1 MYRSTIN
8 AEDLNRIMIMQLN
21 ELALFRQQAFVAGK
35 WCDADH
41 QQTSKILNPA
51 TLEVIGTVPNMG
63 KAEAERAIEAAKEA
77 WPLWKNKT
85 AKDRSII
92 LKKWFDLIISNADEL
107 AFILTSEQGK
117 PLAEAKGEILYAA
130 SFIEWF
136 AEEAKRVYG
145 DIIPSPYPD
154 ARIVVN
160 KQPIG
165 VVAAIT
171 PWNFP
176 AAMITRKV
184 APALA
189 AGCPCI
195 VKPVPETPFTA
206 LALVD
211 LALQAG
217 VPAEI
222 FSVITGDAVHIGD
235 AIFESDVVR
244 KFTFTGSTP
253 VGKMLLE
260 RSAKTLKK
268 VSLELGGNAP
278 FIVFDD
284 ADLDA
289 AIEGALIAKFRNAG
303 QTCVCV
309 NRFLVQ
315 AGIYEKFIAALSQKI
330 QNFNIGNGLE
340 AGHDIGPL
348 INANAVKKVEAH
360 IQDALDKN
368 GRLVIGG
375 KRHTAGELFFE
386 PTLIADVTADM
397 DVATQETFGPLA
409 AVFKFETEQQAVEMA
424 NATEF
429 GLAAYCYTKDLGRAW
444 RMSEQLEYGMVGINK
459 GLISNEVAPFGGIKQ
474 SGLGREGSKYGI
486 EDYLEIKYT
495 LFGGLNYE

>member
-1 MYRSTIN
+1 
-8 AEDLNRIMIMQLN
+8 MQLN

-41 QQTSKILNPA
+41 QQTSEILNPA
-51 TLEVIGTVPNMG
+51 TLEIIGTVPNMG

-195 VKPVPETPFTA
+195 VKPAPETPFTA

-211 LALQAG
+211 LAVQAG

-315 AGIYEKFIAALSQKI
+315 AGIYKKFIAALSQKI

-495 LFGGLNYE
+495 LFGGLNI

>member
-1 MYRSTIN
+1 
-8 AEDLNRIMIMQLN
+8 MQLN

-41 QQTSKILNPA
+41 QQTSEILNPA

-92 LKKWFDLIISNADEL
+92 LKKWFVLIISNADEL

-195 VKPVPETPFTA
+195 VKPAPETPFTA

-368 GRLVIGG
+368 GRLVVGG
-375 KRHTAGELFFE
+375 KKHKAGELFFE

-495 LFGGLNYE
+495 LFGGLNI

>member
-1 MYRSTIN
+1 
-8 AEDLNRIMIMQLN
+8 MQLN

-41 QQTSKILNPA
+41 QQTSEILNPA
-51 TLEVIGTVPNMG
+51 TLEFIGTVPNMG

-165 VVAAIT
+165 IVAAIT

-195 VKPVPETPFTA
+195 VKPAPETPFTA

-211 LALQAG
+211 LAVQAG

-222 FSVITGDAVHIGD
+222 FSVITGDAAHIGD

-368 GRLVIGG
+368 GRLVVGG
-375 KRHTAGELFFE
+375 KKHKAGELFFE

-495 LFGGLNYE
+495 LFGGLNI

>member
-41 QQTSKILNPA
+41 QQTSEILNPA
-51 TLEVIGTVPNMG
+51 TLEIIGTVPNMG

-92 LKKWFDLIISNADEL
+92 LKTWFDLIISNADEL

-195 VKPVPETPFTA
+195 VKPAPETPFTA

-211 LALQAG
+211 LAVQAG

-222 FSVITGDAVHIGD
+222 FSVITGDAVHIGN

-409 AVFKFETEQQAVEMA
+409 AIFKFETEQQAVEMA

-495 LFGGLNYE
+495 LFGGLNI

>member
-1 MYRSTIN
+1 
-8 AEDLNRIMIMQLN
+8 MQLN

-41 QQTSKILNPA
+41 QQTSEILNPA
-51 TLEVIGTVPNMG
+51 TLEIIGTVPNMG

-195 VKPVPETPFTA
+195 VKPAPETPFTA

-211 LALQAG
+211 LAVQAG

-284 ADLDA
+284 ADLEA

-368 GRLVIGG
+368 GRLVVGG
-375 KRHTAGELFFE
+375 KKHKAGELFFE
-386 PTLIADVTADM
+386 PTLIADVTAYM

-409 AVFKFETEQQAVEMA
+409 AVFKFENEQQAVEMA

-495 LFGGLNYE
+495 LFGGLNI

>member
-1 MYRSTIN
+1 
-8 AEDLNRIMIMQLN
+8 MQLN

-41 QQTSKILNPA
+41 QQTSEILNPA
-51 TLEVIGTVPNMG
+51 TLEIIGTVPNMG

-195 VKPVPETPFTA
+195 VKPAPETPFTA

-211 LALQAG
+211 LAVQAG

-284 ADLDA
+284 ADLEA

-368 GRLVIGG
+368 GRLVVGG
-375 KRHTAGELFFE
+375 KKHKAGELFFE

-409 AVFKFETEQQAVEMA
+409 AVFKFENEQQAVEMA

-459 GLISNEVAPFGGIKQ
+459 GLISNEV
-474 SGLGREGSKYGI
+474 
-486 EDYLEIKYT
+486 
-495 LFGGLNYE
+495 

>member
-1 MYRSTIN
+1 
-8 AEDLNRIMIMQLN
+8 MQLN
-21 ELALFRQQAFVAGK
+21 ELALFRQQAFIAGK

-51 TLEVIGTVPNMG
+51 TLEIIGTVPNMG

-195 VKPVPETPFTA
+195 VKPAPETPFTA

-368 GRLVIGG
+368 GRLVVGG
-375 KRHTAGELFFE
+375 KKHKAGELFFE

-474 SGLGREGSKYGI
+474 SGLEREGSKYGI

-495 LFGGLNYE
+495 LFGGLNI

>member
-1 MYRSTIN
+1 
-8 AEDLNRIMIMQLN
+8 MQLDQMP
-21 ELALFRQQAFVAGK
+21 LFHQQAFVAGQ
-35 WCDADH
+35 WCDADS
-41 QQTSKILNPA
+41 QQTTDIYNPA
-51 TLEVIGTVPNMG
+51 TQEIIGTVPNMG
-63 KAEAERAIEAAKEA
+63 KAEAERAIQAAVNGWA
-77 WPLWKNKT
+77 AWKNKT

-92 LKKWFDLIISNADEL
+92 LKKWFDLMVQHADEL

-117 PLAEAKGEILYAA
+117 PLAEARGEILYAA

-145 DIIPSPYPD
+145 DVIPSPYPD
-154 ARIVVN
+154 ARIVVS

-165 VVAAIT
+165 LVAAIT

-184 APALA
+184 GPALA

-195 VKPVPETPFTA
+195 VKPAPETPFTA

-211 LALQAG
+211 LAVQAG

-222 FSVITGDAVHIGD
+222 FTVITGDAVTIGD
-235 AIFESDVVR
+235 AIFESDDVR

-253 VGKMLLE
+253 VGKLLYQ
-260 RSAKTLKK
+260 RSAQTLKK

-289 AIEGALIAKFRNAG
+289 AIEGALIAKYRNAG

-315 AGIYEKFIAALSQKI
+315 AGIYEKFIAALKEKVAA
-330 QNFNIGNGLE
+330 FAIGNGLQQGNE
-340 AGHDIGPL
+340 IGPL
-348 INANAVKKVEAH
+348 INENAVKKVEAH
-360 IQDALDKN
+360 VADALAKSA
-368 GRLVIGG
+368 RLIAGG
-375 KRHTAGELFFE
+375 QRHGAGELFYQ
-386 PTLIADVTADM
+386 PTIIADVTSEM

-409 AVFKFETEQQAVEMA
+409 AIFKFETEQQALEMA

-429 GLAAYCYTKDLGRAW
+429 GLAAYCYTQDLGRAW

-459 GLISNEVAPFGGIKQ
+459 GLISNEVAPFGGVKS
-474 SGLGREGSKYGI
+474 SGLGREGSKYGMD
-486 EDYLEIKYT
+486 DYLEIKYT
-495 LFGGLNYE
+495 LFGGI

>member
-1 MYRSTIN
+1 
-8 AEDLNRIMIMQLN
+8 MQLN

-41 QQTSKILNPA
+41 QQTSEILNPA
-51 TLEVIGTVPNMG
+51 TLEIIGTVPNMG

-195 VKPVPETPFTA
+195 VKPAPETPFTA

-289 AIEGALIAKFRNAG
+289 AIEGALIAKYRNAG

-409 AVFKFETEQQAVEMA
+409 AVFKFEIEQQAVEMA

-495 LFGGLNYE
+495 LFGGLNI

>member
-1 MYRSTIN
+1 
-8 AEDLNRIMIMQLN
+8 MQLN

-41 QQTSKILNPA
+41 QQISEILNPA

-195 VKPVPETPFTA
+195 VKPAPETPFTA

-211 LALQAG
+211 LAVQAG

-222 FSVITGDAVHIGD
+222 FSVITGDAAHIGD

-284 ADLDA
+284 ADLEA

-348 INANAVKKVEAH
+348 VNANAVKKVEAH

-368 GRLVIGG
+368 GRLVVGG
-375 KRHTAGELFFE
+375 KKHKAGELFFE

-409 AVFKFETEQQAVEMA
+409 AVFKFENEQQAVEMA

-495 LFGGLNYE
+495 LFGGLNI

>member
-1 MYRSTIN
+1 
-8 AEDLNRIMIMQLN
+8 MQLN
-21 ELALFRQQAFVAGK
+21 ELALFRQQAFIAGK

-51 TLEVIGTVPNMG
+51 TLEIIGTVPNMG

-195 VKPVPETPFTA
+195 VKPAPETPFTA

-211 LALQAG
+211 LAVQAG

-222 FSVITGDAVHIGD
+222 FSVITGDAAHIGD
-235 AIFESDVVR
+235 AIFESDIVR

-284 ADLDA
+284 ADLEA

-348 INANAVKKVEAH
+348 INASAVKKVEAH

-368 GRLVIGG
+368 GRLVVGG
-375 KRHTAGELFFE
+375 KKHKAGELFFE

-409 AVFKFETEQQAVEMA
+409 AVFKFENEQQAVEMA

-495 LFGGLNYE
+495 LFGGLNI

>member
-1 MYRSTIN
+1 
-8 AEDLNRIMIMQLN
+8 MQLN

-51 TLEVIGTVPNMG
+51 TLEIIGTVPNMG

-130 SFIEWF
+130 NFIEWF

-195 VKPVPETPFTA
+195 VKPAPETPFTA

-211 LALQAG
+211 LAVQAG

-495 LFGGLNYE
+495 LFGGLNI

>member
-1 MYRSTIN
+1 
-8 AEDLNRIMIMQLN
+8 MQLN

-41 QQTSKILNPA
+41 QQTSEILNPA
-51 TLEVIGTVPNMG
+51 TLEIIGTVPNMG

-195 VKPVPETPFTA
+195 VKPAPETPFTA

-211 LALQAG
+211 LAVQAG

-284 ADLDA
+284 ADLEA

-340 AGHDIGPL
+340 AGYDIGPL

-368 GRLVIGG
+368 GRLVVGG
-375 KRHTAGELFFE
+375 KKHKAGELFFE

-409 AVFKFETEQQAVEMA
+409 AVFKFENEQQAVEMA

-495 LFGGLNYE
+495 LFGGLNI

>member
-1 MYRSTIN
+1 
-8 AEDLNRIMIMQLN
+8 MQLN

-41 QQTSKILNPA
+41 QQTSEILNPA
-51 TLEVIGTVPNMG
+51 TLEIIGIVPNMG

-92 LKKWFDLIISNADEL
+92 LKKWFDLIISNADDL

-136 AEEAKRVYG
+136 AEEAKRIYG

-195 VKPVPETPFTA
+195 VKPAPETPFTA

-211 LALQAG
+211 LAVQSG

-222 FSVITGDAVHIGD
+222 FSVITGDAAHIGD

-330 QNFNIGNGLE
+330 QNFNIGNRLE

-368 GRLVIGG
+368 GRLVVGG
-375 KRHTAGELFFE
+375 KKHKAGELFFE

-495 LFGGLNYE
+495 LFGGLNI

>member
-1 MYRSTIN
+1 
-8 AEDLNRIMIMQLN
+8 MQLN

-41 QQTSKILNPA
+41 QQTSEILNPA

-195 VKPVPETPFTA
+195 VKPAPETPFTA

-211 LALQAG
+211 LAVQAG

-409 AVFKFETEQQAVEMA
+409 AIFKFETEQQAVEMA

-495 LFGGLNYE
+495 LFGGLNI

>member
-1 MYRSTIN
+1 
-8 AEDLNRIMIMQLN
+8 MQLN

-41 QQTSKILNPA
+41 QQTSEILNPA
-51 TLEVIGTVPNMG
+51 TLEIIGTVPNMG

-176 AAMITRKV
+176 AAMITLKV
-184 APALA
+184 APALP

-195 VKPVPETPFTA
+195 VKPAPETPFTA

-211 LALQAG
+211 LAVQAG

-284 ADLDA
+284 ADLEA

-368 GRLVIGG
+368 GRLVVGG
-375 KRHTAGELFFE
+375 KKHKAGELFFE

-409 AVFKFETEQQAVEMA
+409 AVFKFENEQQAVEMA

-495 LFGGLNYE
+495 LFGGLNI

>member
-1 MYRSTIN
+1 
-8 AEDLNRIMIMQLN
+8 MQLN

-41 QQTSKILNPA
+41 QQTSEILNPA
-51 TLEVIGTVPNMG
+51 TLEIIGTVPNMG

-195 VKPVPETPFTA
+195 VKPAPETPFTA

-235 AIFESDVVR
+235 AIFESDIVR

-368 GRLVIGG
+368 GRLVVGG
-375 KRHTAGELFFE
+375 KKHKAGELFFE

-495 LFGGLNYE
+495 LFGGLNI

>member
-1 MYRSTIN
+1 MNT
-8 AEDLNRIMIMQLN
+8 MGP
-21 ELALFRQQAFVAGK
+21 LFHQQAFIAGQ
-35 WCDADH
+35 WCDADDL
-41 QQTSKILNPA
+41 QKTEIYNPA
-51 TLEVIGTVPNMG
+51 NQQLIGTVPNMG
-63 KAEAERAIEAAKEA
+63 QAEAERAISAAYAA
-77 WPLWKNKT
+77 WPTWKAKT
-85 AKDRSII
+85 AKDRSTL
-92 LKKWFDLIISNADEL
+92 LKKWYDLIIQHSDEL
-107 AFILTSEQGK
+107 ATILTLEQGK
-117 PLAEAKGEILYAA
+117 PLTEAKGEIIYAA

-136 AEEAKRVYG
+136 AEEAKRIYG
-145 DIIPSPYPD
+145 DVIPSPYPD

-195 VKPVPETPFTA
+195 VKPAPETPFTA

-217 VPAEI
+217 IPAEI
-222 FSVITGDAVHIGD
+222 FSVITGDAVQIGE
-235 AIFESDVVR
+235 AIFSSDLVR

-253 VGKMLLE
+253 VGKLLLQQ
-260 RSAKTLKK
+260 SAKTLKK

-284 ADLDA
+284 ADVEA
-289 AIEGALIAKFRNAG
+289 AVEGALIAKFRNAG

-315 AGIYEKFIAALSQKI
+315 SGVYEKFLQVFKEKI
-330 QNFNIGNGLE
+330 ENLRIGNGLE
-340 AGHDIGPL
+340 AGHEIGPL
-348 INANAVKKVEAH
+348 INHQAVEKVQSH
-360 IQDALDKN
+360 IQDAIDKK
-368 GRLVIGG
+368 GRLITGG
-375 KRHTAGELFFE
+375 HSHSAGALFFE
-386 PTLIADVTADM
+386 PTLIADAQLDM
-397 DVATQETFGPLA
+397 MVATQETFGPLA
-409 AVFKFETEQQAVEMA
+409 AVFKFETEEQALQMA
-424 NATEF
+424 NDTEY
-429 GLAAYCYTKDLGRAW
+429 GLAAYCYTRDLGRAW

-459 GLISNEVAPFGGIKQ
+459 GLISNEVAPFGGVKH

-495 LFGGLNYE
+495 LFGGI

>member
-1 MYRSTIN
+1 
-8 AEDLNRIMIMQLN
+8 MQLN
-21 ELALFRQQAFVAGK
+21 ELALFRQQAFIAGK

-51 TLEVIGTVPNMG
+51 TLEIIGTVPNMG

-160 KQPIG
+160 KQSIG

-195 VKPVPETPFTA
+195 VKPAPETPFTA

-211 LALQAG
+211 LAVQAG

-495 LFGGLNYE
+495 LFGGLNI

>member
-1 MYRSTIN
+1 
-8 AEDLNRIMIMQLN
+8 MQLN

-41 QQTSKILNPA
+41 QQTSEILNPA
-51 TLEVIGTVPNMG
+51 TLEIIGTVPNMG

-107 AFILTSEQGK
+107 AFIITSEQGK

-195 VKPVPETPFTA
+195 VKPAPETPFTA

-211 LALQAG
+211 LAVQAG

-284 ADLDA
+284 ADLEA

-368 GRLVIGG
+368 GRLVVGG
-375 KRHTAGELFFE
+375 KKHKAGELFFE

-409 AVFKFETEQQAVEMA
+409 AVFKFENEQQAVEMA

-495 LFGGLNYE
+495 LFGGLNI

>member
-1 MYRSTIN
+1 
-8 AEDLNRIMIMQLN
+8 MQLN

-41 QQTSKILNPA
+41 QQTSEILNPA

-117 PLAEAKGEILYAA
+117 SLAEAKGEILYAA

-165 VVAAIT
+165 VIAAIT

-195 VKPVPETPFTA
+195 VKPAPETPFTA

>member
-41 QQTSKILNPA
+41 QQTSEILNPA
-51 TLEVIGTVPNMG
+51 TLEIIGTVPNMG

-92 LKKWFDLIISNADEL
+92 LKKWFDLIISNADDL

-136 AEEAKRVYG
+136 AEEAKRIYG

-189 AGCPCI
+189 AGCTCI
-195 VKPVPETPFTA
+195 VKPAPETPFTA

-211 LALQAG
+211 LAVQAG

-222 FSVITGDAVHIGD
+222 FSVITGDAAHIGD

-315 AGIYEKFIAALSQKI
+315 VGIYEKFIAALSQKI

-368 GRLVIGG
+368 GRLVVGG
-375 KRHTAGELFFE
+375 KKHKAGELFFE

-495 LFGGLNYE
+495 LFGGLNI

>member
-1 MYRSTIN
+1 
-8 AEDLNRIMIMQLN
+8 MQLN

-41 QQTSKILNPA
+41 QQTSEILNPA

-195 VKPVPETPFTA
+195 VKPAPETPFTA

-211 LALQAG
+211 LAVQAG

-315 AGIYEKFIAALSQKI
+315 AGIYEKFIATLSQKI

-368 GRLVIGG
+368 GRLVVGG
-375 KRHTAGELFFE
+375 KKHKAGELFFE

-495 LFGGLNYE
+495 LFGGLNI

>member
-41 QQTSKILNPA
+41 QQTSEILNPA
-51 TLEVIGTVPNMG
+51 TLEIIGTVPNMG

-92 LKKWFDLIISNADEL
+92 LKKWFDLIISNTDEL

-195 VKPVPETPFTA
+195 VKPAPETPFTA

-211 LALQAG
+211 LAVQAG

-368 GRLVIGG
+368 GRLVVGG
-375 KRHTAGELFFE
+375 KKHKAGELFFE

-495 LFGGLNYE
+495 LFGGLNI

>member
-1 MYRSTIN
+1 
-8 AEDLNRIMIMQLN
+8 MQLN

-195 VKPVPETPFTA
+195 VKPAPETPFTA

-211 LALQAG
+211 LAVQAG

-495 LFGGLNYE
+495 LFGGLNI

>member
-1 MYRSTIN
+1 
-8 AEDLNRIMIMQLN
+8 MQLN

-41 QQTSKILNPA
+41 QQTSEILNPA
-51 TLEVIGTVPNMG
+51 TLEIIGTVPNMG

-195 VKPVPETPFTA
+195 VKPAPETPFTA

-211 LALQAG
+211 LAVQAG

-222 FSVITGDAVHIGD
+222 FSVITGDAAHIGD
-235 AIFESDVVR
+235 AIFESDIVR

-348 INANAVKKVEAH
+348 INASAVKKVEAH

-368 GRLVIGG
+368 GRLVVGG
-375 KRHTAGELFFE
+375 KKHKAGELFFE

-495 LFGGLNYE
+495 LFGGLNI

>member
-1 MYRSTIN
+1 
-8 AEDLNRIMIMQLN
+8 MQLN
-21 ELALFRQQAFVAGK
+21 ELALFRQQAFIAGK

-51 TLEVIGTVPNMG
+51 TLEIIGTVPNMG

-195 VKPVPETPFTA
+195 VKPAPETPFTV

-211 LALQAG
+211 LAVQAG

-348 INANAVKKVEAH
+348 INASAVKKVEAH

-368 GRLVIGG
+368 GRLVVGG
-375 KRHTAGELFFE
+375 KKHKAGELFFE

>member
-1 MYRSTIN
+1 
-8 AEDLNRIMIMQLN
+8 MQLN

-41 QQTSKILNPA
+41 QQTSEILNPA
-51 TLEVIGTVPNMG
+51 TLEIIGTVPNMG

-165 VVAAIT
+165 VIAAIT

-195 VKPVPETPFTA
+195 VKPAPETPFTA

-330 QNFNIGNGLE
+330 QNFKIGNGLE

-495 LFGGLNYE
+495 LFGGLNI

>member
-1 MYRSTIN
+1 
-8 AEDLNRIMIMQLN
+8 MQLN

-41 QQTSKILNPA
+41 QQTSEILNPA
-51 TLEVIGTVPNMG
+51 TLEIIGTVPNMG

-195 VKPVPETPFTA
+195 VKPAPETPFTA

-211 LALQAG
+211 LAVQAG

-284 ADLDA
+284 ADLEA

-368 GRLVIGG
+368 GRLVVGG
-375 KRHTAGELFFE
+375 KKHKAGELFFE
-386 PTLIADVTADM
+386 PTLIADVTADI

-409 AVFKFETEQQAVEMA
+409 AVFKFENEQQAVEMA

-495 LFGGLNYE
+495 LFGGLNI

>member
-1 MYRSTIN
+1 
-8 AEDLNRIMIMQLN
+8 MQLN

-41 QQTSKILNPA
+41 QQTSEILNPA
-51 TLEVIGTVPNMG
+51 TLEIIGTVPNMG

-92 LKKWFDLIISNADEL
+92 LKKWFDLIISNADDL

-136 AEEAKRVYG
+136 AEEAKRIYG

-195 VKPVPETPFTA
+195 VKPAPETPFTA

-211 LALQAG
+211 LAVQAG
-217 VPAEI
+217 VPAKI
-222 FSVITGDAVHIGD
+222 FSVITGDAAHIGD

-368 GRLVIGG
+368 GRLVVGG
-375 KRHTAGELFFE
+375 KKHKAGELFFE

-495 LFGGLNYE
+495 LFGGLNI

>member
-1 MYRSTIN
+1 
-8 AEDLNRIMIMQLN
+8 MQLN

-41 QQTSKILNPA
+41 QQTSEILNPA
-51 TLEVIGTVPNMG
+51 TLEIIGTVPNMG

-92 LKKWFDLIISNADEL
+92 LKKWFDLIISNADDL

-195 VKPVPETPFTA
+195 VKPAPETPFTA

-211 LALQAG
+211 LAVQAG

-340 AGHDIGPL
+340 AGYDIGPL
-348 INANAVKKVEAH
+348 INANAVKKVETH

-368 GRLVIGG
+368 GRLVVGG
-375 KRHTAGELFFE
+375 KKHKAGELFFE

-495 LFGGLNYE
+495 LFGGLNI

>member
-1 MYRSTIN
+1 
-8 AEDLNRIMIMQLN
+8 MQLN
-21 ELALFRQQAFVAGK
+21 QLALFHQQAFVAGQ
-35 WCDADH
+35 WCDADN
-41 QQTSKILNPA
+41 QQTSEIYNPA
-51 TLEVIGTVPNMG
+51 TQEVIGTVPNMG
-63 KAEAERAIEAAKEA
+63 KAEAERAIQAATKTWA
-77 WPLWKNKT
+77 TWKNKT
-85 AKDRSII
+85 AKERAII
-92 LKKWFDLIISNADEL
+92 LRKWFDLMVQHADEL

-145 DIIPSPYPD
+145 DVIPSPYPD
-154 ARIVVN
+154 ARIVVS

-184 APALA
+184 GPALA

-195 VKPVPETPFTA
+195 VKPAPDTPFTA

-217 VPAEI
+217 VPANI
-222 FSVITGDAVHIGD
+222 FTVITGDAVTIGD
-235 AIFESDVVR
+235 AIFASDDVR

-253 VGKMLLE
+253 VGKLLYQ
-260 RSAKTLKK
+260 RSAQTLKK

-284 ADLDA
+284 ADIDA
-289 AIEGALIAKFRNAG
+289 AVEGALIAKYRNAG

-315 AGIYEKFIAALSQKI
+315 AGIYEQFIEVLRSKVSQ
-330 QNFNIGNGLE
+330 FTIGNGLQ
-340 AGHDIGPL
+340 AGSEIGPL
-348 INANAVKKVEAH
+348 INENAVKKVEAH
-360 IQDALDKN
+360 VNDALDKN
-368 GRLVIGG
+368 ARLILGG
-375 KRHTAGELFFE
+375 QRHVAGELFYQ
-386 PTLIADVTADM
+386 PTIIADVTPEM

-409 AVFKFETEQQAVEMA
+409 AIFKFETEQQAVEMA

-429 GLAAYCYTKDLGRAW
+429 GLAAYCYTRDLGRAW

-459 GLISNEVAPFGGIKQ
+459 GLISNEVAPFGGIKS

-495 LFGGLNYE
+495 LFGGLNP

>member
-21 ELALFRQQAFVAGK
+21 ELTLFRQQAFVAGK

-41 QQTSKILNPA
+41 QQTSEILNPA
-51 TLEVIGTVPNMG
+51 TLEIIGTVPNMG

-195 VKPVPETPFTA
+195 VKPAPETPFTA

-211 LALQAG
+211 LAVQAG

-222 FSVITGDAVHIGD
+222 FSVITGDAAHIGD

-315 AGIYEKFIAALSQKI
+315 AGIYEKFIATLSQKI

-409 AVFKFETEQQAVEMA
+409 AIFKFENEQQAVEMA

-495 LFGGLNYE
+495 LFGGLNI

>member
-1 MYRSTIN
+1 
-8 AEDLNRIMIMQLN
+8 MQLN

-41 QQTSKILNPA
+41 QQTSEILNPA

-63 KAEAERAIEAAKEA
+63 KAEAERAIEAAQEA

-195 VKPVPETPFTA
+195 VKPAPETPFTA

-211 LALQAG
+211 LAVQAG

-368 GRLVIGG
+368 GRLVVGG
-375 KRHTAGELFFE
+375 KKHKAGELFFE

-495 LFGGLNYE
+495 LFGGLNI

>member
-1 MYRSTIN
+1 
-8 AEDLNRIMIMQLN
+8 MQLN

-41 QQTSKILNPA
+41 QQTSEILNPA

-195 VKPVPETPFTA
+195 VKPAPETPFTA

-211 LALQAG
+211 LAVQAG

-348 INANAVKKVEAH
+348 INASAVKKVEAH

-368 GRLVIGG
+368 GRLVVGG
-375 KRHTAGELFFE
+375 KKHKAGELFFE

-444 RMSEQLEYGMVGINK
+444 RMSEHLEYGMVGINK